1 MGSVAALVRR
11 KEHRILVGAALVT
24 VHLAERL
31 AVCVDAGLD
40 SHPER
45 DSAPRSEE
53 RNERPSVE
61 QAAKEAL
68 LVLEEVRLPEHGLI
82 EEEPNVIRL
91 WPVHGTDV
99 PRVKDGV

>member
-1 MGSVAALVRR
+1 VRR
-11 KEHRILVGAALVT
+11 KEHRVLVGAALVA
-24 VHLAERL
+24 VHFAVRL

-40 SHPER
+40 GHPQR
-45 DSAPRSEE
+45 DSATRGEE
-53 RNERPSVE
+53 RNERPSVQ
-61 QAAKEAL
+61 QAAKKAL

-82 EEEPNVIRL
+82 EEETNVIRL

>member
-1 MGSVAALVRR
+1 MGSVAAFVRR
-11 KEHRILVGAALVT
+11 EEHRVLVGAALVA
-24 VHLAERL
+24 VNLAERL

-40 SHPER
+40 GHPQR
-45 DSAPRSEE
+45 DSAPRREE
-53 RNERPSVE
+53 RNKCPSIQ

-82 EEEPNVIRL
+82 EEEPNVIGL
-91 WPVHGTDV
+91 WPVHGADV